1 MHCKYNRN
9 HKGFTLIELLV
20 VIAIIAILAA
30 ILFPVFARARE
41 KARQMTCTSNQR
53 QITAS
58 IMMYCQDYGE
68 TMPVSTTVWKD
79 IEVDPGV
86 LICPTAGKTQN
97 IGYGYN
103 SYLSN
108 GAIGDVVDPT
118 KAVVT
123 MDCSAT
129 AGSTGGALVDFNTD
143 VNARHSG
150 GVVYSCIDG
159 HVAWEQIKPTSNLV
173 FSFIEDGLDLFPSGS
188 LTMSDASTRTAKVS
202 PGGWSRRGNAS
213 DSTTD
218 TIADMPLLAQGYT
231 SYKPNIKVEFDMSD
245 STIGS
250 VGGTEFGSYFCL
262 YNANSAFS
270 NPGWT
275 SLPVEVNN
283 NISVGIE
290 SGRQLIG
297 FSLYGA
303 GTSVNKSFTYSINT
317 FYHCT
322 LIVVNGKTMYCL
334 FTSNGKVIAELVL
347 NKDVSSV
354 MSNPKFAVIAGSG
367 SSAKVANVKN
377 LKIYAF

>member
-68 TMPVSTTVWKD
+68 TLPVSTTVWKD

-108 GAIGDVVDPT
+108 GAIGDIIDPT

-123 MDCSAT
+123 MDCSAA

-188 LTMSDASTRTAKVS
+188 LTMSDASTRTSVRNGGS
-202 PGGWSRRGNAS
+202 GWSRWGDKN
-213 DSTTD
+213 TMTND
-218 TIADMPLLAQGYT
+218 TLTDMPLLAQGYT
-231 SYKPNIKVEFDMSD
+231 GFTPNIKVEFDMS
-245 STIGS
+245 STNAPPNEMGS
-250 VGGTEFGSYFCL
+250 FFCL
-262 YNANSAFS
+262 YNPNAAFS

-275 SLPVEVNN
+275 SVPIEVSNY
-283 NISVGIE
+283 ISA
-290 SGRQLIG
+290 G
-297 FSLYGA
+297 FDPNGFIIYGN
-303 GTSVNKSFTYSINT
+303 GTSVTKAYAYTSSTT
-317 FYHCT
+317 QFYHFT
-322 LIVVNGKTMYCL
+322 LIVVNGKTVYCL
-334 FTSNGKVIAELVL
+334 VTDKGKVVAELMLSKAV
-347 NKDVSSV
+347 NTA
-354 MSNPKFAVIAGSG
+354 MTNTKFSLITGSG
-367 SSAKVANVKN
+367 SNQRTANVKN